1 MKSTVAGADE
11 ILYKLAAPTRYP
23 GAIRRITAGVSDTV

>member
-1 MKSTVAGADE
+1 MKATVAGADE
-11 ILYKLAAPTRYP
+11 ILDQLAALTRYP